1 MSGTRR
7 KELTMINKKKKEK
20 VIAEEKTEC
29 ACPMIDAIAMIT
41 ARDFDESGVFDP
53 DSPHTV
59 LICDIIFKLY
69 LKGEYKV
76 AMEVLAASFML
87 AEMET
92 SGELLS
98 VAAAGYTDEKG
109 KFYLDRFF
117 EYSDI
122 YETYEIGKQLF
133 ADTEDDDGE
142 DDSDM

>member
-1 MSGTRR
+1 
-7 KELTMINKKKKEK
+7 MINKKKKEK

>member
-1 MSGTRR
+1 
-7 KELTMINKKKKEK
+7 MINKKKKED
-20 VIAEEKTEC
+20 VITEEKTEH
-29 ACPMIDAIAMIT
+29 ACPMMDAIAMIT

-69 LKGEYKV
+69 LKGEYKG

>member
-1 MSGTRR
+1 
-7 KELTMINKKKKEK
+7 MINKKKKEK

-69 LKGEYKV
+69 LKGEYKG

>member
-69 LKGEYKV
+69 LKGEYKG

>member
-1 MSGTRR
+1 
-7 KELTMINKKKKEK
+7 MINKKKKEK
-20 VIAEEKTEC
+20 VITEEKTEC

-122 YETYEIGKQLF
+122 YSSVHIHSARSVCQILL
-133 ADTEDDDGE
+133 DRR
-142 DDSDM
+142 